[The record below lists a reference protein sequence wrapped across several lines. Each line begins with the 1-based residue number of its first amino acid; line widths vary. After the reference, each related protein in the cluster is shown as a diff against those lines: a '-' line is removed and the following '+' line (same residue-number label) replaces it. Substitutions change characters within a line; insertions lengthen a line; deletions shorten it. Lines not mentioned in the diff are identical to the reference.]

1 MGWMLSSLEEI
12 GLRKDLNVPSIESV
26 DLGFFKKIKAMKKLS
41 KQSQKEKS
49 IKKKKK
55 KNSLDVAETNLCLR
69 MVSTGP
75 HIMSQGNY
83 VVGSLVEAHRG
94 HFAHAL
100 PFRATQG
107 PLPDESI
114 RARRPNEGSHHCQL
128 QHWAS
133 VRLVGLVGAI
143 GKKSE
148 QQVNLSTKQNLGIP
162 KPFWGWVVFFAEHGM
177 TSCKIYKWPVHL

>member
-1 MGWMLSSLEEI
+1 MFLRLKVLTWDSS
-12 GLRKDLNVPSIESV
+12 RKLKPWRNNQSKV
-26 DLGFFKKIKAMKKLS
+26 KKRNPLKK
-41 KQSQKEKS
+41 E
-49 IKKKKK
+49 
-55 KNSLDVAETNLCLR
+55 NSLDVAETNLCLR

-100 PFRATQG
+100 PFRAAQG

-114 RARRPNEGSHHCQL
+114 RARRPNEGSHHRQL

-143 GKKSE
+143 GKKWE

-162 KPFWGWVVFFAEHGM
+162 KPFWGWVVFLQNMGWLPAKS
-177 TSCKIYKWPVHL
+177 TNDQSICSSQILRT